1 MARFISVNN
10 TASGLANGEWLFNV
24 DQILY
29 VEAASATTTILYLN
43 NDVAAEDVV
52 TLTHTSVGTTPSVKR
67 AIQNAMT
74 ANPGGVKA
82 KVQLPTGITVS
93 GIAIT

>member
-10 TASGLANGEWLFNV
+10 TATGLANGEWLFNV

-43 NDVAAEDVV
+43 NDVTAEDVV
-52 TLTHTSVGTTPSVKR
+52 TLTHTTVGTTPSVKR
-67 AIQNAMT
+67 AVQNAMT

-82 KVQLPTGITVS
+82 KVNMPS
-93 GIAIT
+93 GISITAIAIG